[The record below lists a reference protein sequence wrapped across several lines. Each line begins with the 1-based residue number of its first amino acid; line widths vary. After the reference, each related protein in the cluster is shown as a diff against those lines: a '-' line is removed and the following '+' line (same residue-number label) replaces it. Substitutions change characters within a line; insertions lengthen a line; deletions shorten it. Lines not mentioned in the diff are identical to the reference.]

1 MFLLYS
7 ILYLSI
13 GRPLFYLAMHLFQ
26 EYELIQDFDLDIV
39 KLMKFLSEFNKSF
52 KVQVCLYVCTCIT
65 IESLCVQ
72 SLLIRFVHLLQAV

>member
-1 MFLLYS
+1 MHYHCLCFLLYY

-39 KLMKFLSEFNKSF
+39 KLMKFLSEFNNPSMCKC
-52 KVQVCLYVCTCIT
+52 VYMYACTY
-65 IESLCVQ
+65 LH
-72 SLLIRFVHLLQAV
+72 RY